1 MHIYTP
7 VALVIVQLPIQE
19 KQEMWFDP
27 ELGKISHS
35 RKWQPISLFLPG
47 EFHVQRSLE
56 GYRTRGSKESD
67 MTEPSTD
74 KHRYIPVYNNK

>member
-7 VALVIVQLPIQE
+7 VALVIVQLSMQE

-27 ELGKISHS
+27 GLGKISHR
-35 RKWQPISLFLPG
+35 RKRQPISLFLPG
-47 EFHVQRSLE
+47 EFHVQR
-56 GYRTRGSKESD
+56 RGSKESD
-67 MTEPSTD
+67 MTEPGTD